1 MPFAKVNDIEI
12 YYEVHGEG
20 PPLLCI
26 PGFAN
31 YHKTWLPFIKLL
43 SKQFQLVLL
52 DNRGAGLS
60 SAPSIPYSI
69 EMLADDTIELM
80 DHLGIENA
88 YMVGSSMG
96 CAIITTLALHHPEKL
111 KKGVL
116 ISPFAKLPQTSLLKS
131 LNAGKLL
138 QAGAPLSLIIE
149 GVIPWLYSNTFLSD
163 PDKLNALIEEM
174 KNNPHPQ
181 KAEGFRGQLA
191 ALGHFNII
199 DSLSE
204 ITSPFLL
211 LAGEEDLSTPLY
223 CAEEMELHLP
233 HATLHSLPKMG
244 HMAHHEM
251 RKEVAHL
258 ISIFCK

>member
-12 YYEVHGEG
+12 YFEVHGEG
-20 PPLLCI
+20 PPLLCV

-31 YHKTWLPFIKLL
+31 YSKTWLPYIKLL

-52 DNRGAGLS
+52 DNRGAGQS
-60 SAPSIPYSI
+60 GAPSIPYSV
-69 EMLADDTIELM
+69 EMLADDAVELM
-80 DHLGIENA
+80 DYLGIDSA

-96 CAIITTLALHHPEKL
+96 CAIITTLALHSPERV

-116 ISPFAKLPQTSLLKS
+116 ISPFAKLPQASLLKS

-138 QAGAPLSLIIE
+138 QAGAPLPLIIE

-163 PDKLNALIEEM
+163 PEKLNAIIEEM
-174 KNNPHPQ
+174 KNNPYPQ
-181 KAEGFRGQLA
+181 KSEGFSGQLA
-191 ALGHFNII
+191 ALSGFNIK
-199 DSLSE
+199 DRLPE
-204 ITSPFLL
+204 ITTPFLL

-223 CAEEMELHLP
+223 CAEEMELLLP
-233 HATLHSLPKMG
+233 HGTLHSFPKMG

-258 ISIFCK
+258 ISDFCN